1 MFNTDDMQFMGQAH
15 LNCTGGRIV
24 QAVAATLNL
33 GVGRHECLD
42 QPIRAYGAGPPK
54 AGSGRHVQQLVA
66 SAAHQRK
73 PTQTYFDCQHPYQSF
88 IETWNVLKK
97 KKA

>member
-1 MFNTDDMQFMGQAH
+1 M
-15 LNCTGGRIV
+15 

-33 GVGRHECLD
+33 GVGLHECLD

-97 KKA
+97 KKPNTFGRDNNYDHPDHPKQG